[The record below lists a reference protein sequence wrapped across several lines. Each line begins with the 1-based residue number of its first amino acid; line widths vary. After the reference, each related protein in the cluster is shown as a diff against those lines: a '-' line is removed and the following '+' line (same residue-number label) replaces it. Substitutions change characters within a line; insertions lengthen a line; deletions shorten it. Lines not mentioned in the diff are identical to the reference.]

1 MIKQENSSLKCK
13 FCGLSFFQ
21 RSKLAQHIITV
32 HKSNKPG
39 VCGHCGESFY
49 HANDLKKHYD
59 IVHGEFKCFNCGL
72 SFSQKTKLMAH
83 VIKRDQDNKCE
94 NQEKHTED
102 VHERPINL
110 HKCDFCEESFFQKIK
125 LYHHYDSVHREFK
138 CYNCG
143 LSFSD
148 KSKLRAHISK
158 RYKDNKCEIQEKN
171 IDHEG
176 QKHQIQ
182 DESKSYG
189 SDSNKR

>member
-1 MIKQENSSLKCK
+1 M
-13 FCGLSFFQ
+13 
-21 RSKLAQHIITV
+21 
-32 HKSNKPG
+32 
-39 VCGHCGESFY
+39 CGHCGESFY

-59 IVHGEFKCFNCGL
+59 TVHGEFKCFNCGL
-72 SFSQKTKLMAH
+72 SFSQKSKLMAH
-83 VIKRDQDNKCE
+83 LIDERIIKRDKDNKCE

-125 LYHHYDSVHREFK
+125 LYHHYDSVHREFR

-158 RYKDNKCEIQEKN
+158 RYKDNKCEIQDN
-171 IDHEG
+171 IDHVHEG
-176 QKHQIQ
+176 PKKGRYIVHEGHKHQIQ
-182 DESKSYG
+182 DESKFYG

>member
-1 MIKQENSSLKCK
+1 MVKQENSSLKCK

-21 RSKLAQHIITV
+21 RSKLSQHIIIV

-59 IVHGEFKCFNCGL
+59 TVHGEFKCFNCGL
-72 SFSQKTKLMAH
+72 SFSQKSKFMAH
-83 VIKRDQDNKCE
+83 IMKRDQDNKCE
-94 NQEKHTED
+94 NQEKKHTED
-102 VHERPINL
+102 VHERHE

-125 LYHHYDSVHREFK
+125 LYHHYDTVHREFK

>member
-1 MIKQENSSLKCK
+1 M
-13 FCGLSFFQ
+13 
-21 RSKLAQHIITV
+21 
-32 HKSNKPG
+32 
-39 VCGHCGESFY
+39 CGHCGESFY
-49 HANDLKKHYD
+49 HANDLKRHYD
-59 IVHGEFKCFNCGL
+59 
-72 SFSQKTKLMAH
+72 T
-83 VIKRDQDNKCE
+83 
-94 NQEKHTED
+94 
-102 VHERPINL
+102 
-110 HKCDFCEESFFQKIK
+110 
-125 LYHHYDSVHREFK
+125 VHREFK

>member
-1 MIKQENSSLKCK
+1 
-13 FCGLSFFQ
+13 
-21 RSKLAQHIITV
+21 
-32 HKSNKPG
+32 
-39 VCGHCGESFY
+39 
-49 HANDLKKHYD
+49 
-59 IVHGEFKCFNCGL
+59 
-72 SFSQKTKLMAH
+72 MAH
-83 VIKRDQDNKCE
+83 IMKRDQDNKCE
-94 NQEKHTED
+94 NTED
-102 VHERPINL
+102 VHERHE

-148 KSKLRAHISK
+148 KSKLREHISK